1 MEKNLLSTRFLTKGQ
16 GMERLNTIC
25 HGRSVLSGSI
35 NQSEYKFLVQ
45 GFGPEE
51 NTWEP
56 KENLD
61 CPELIKAF
69 EDKVKMRKEQGKRK
83 SVGTE
88 DGEPAAKKLH
98 PGEDM
103 R

>member
-1 MEKNLLSTRFLTKGQ
+1 M
-16 GMERLNTIC
+16 
-25 HGRSVLSGSI
+25 
-35 NQSEYKFLVQ
+35 Q

-69 EDKVKMRKEQGKRK
+69 EDKLRQKKDAIK
-83 SVGTE
+83 S
-88 DGEPAAKKLH
+88 GE
-98 PGEDM
+98 
-103 R
+103 